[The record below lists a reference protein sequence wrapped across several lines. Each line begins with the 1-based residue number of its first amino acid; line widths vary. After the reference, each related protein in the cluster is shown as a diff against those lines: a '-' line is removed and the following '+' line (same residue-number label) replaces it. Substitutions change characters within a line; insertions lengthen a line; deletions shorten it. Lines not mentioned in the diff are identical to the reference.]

1 MSSTPSLLQMTA
13 PLREDFDIPYHDIG
27 PKTCPPKVALVAGV
41 HGNELNGVF
50 VLSRL
55 AAFLNAA
62 ARGEQPGHE
71 LHQRVVV
78 IPAVNVL
85 GLNTLS
91 RRWPFDGTDIN
102 RMFPG
107 YTGGETTQRIAHA
120 VLEVTREA
128 TYRVDLH
135 SSNLEFEELP
145 QIRLYAPSDAE
156 RATAR
161 CFGLPAI
168 IERPMNTTFTSTIGH
183 AWRQCGGENFVVQA
197 GHAGVLQ
204 PQHCER
210 LFAALVR
217 LLQHVGALSGALLS
231 DEDSDVHYF
240 GVDQTAPLIS
250 AHAGIF
256 VSRLEVGRWVRSGEI
271 IGQVY
276 DSFDGELR
284 VEIRSPVAGLLS
296 GLRRQPLLCEGDL
309 IARIETRQ
317 AVPPGVDTYL
327 HGQGQ

>member
-1 MSSTPSLLQMTA
+1 MNPPTLLQMTA

-27 PKTCPPKVALVAGV
+27 PQVDAPKVALVAGI

-55 AAFLNAA
+55 AAFLHAA
-62 ARGEQPGHE
+62 ARGEQPGQE
-71 LHQRVVV
+71 LRQRVVIV
-78 IPAVNVL
+78 PAVNVL

-107 YTGGETTQRIAHA
+107 YDGGETTQRIAHA
-120 VLEVTREA
+120 VLQLTRQA
-128 TYRVDLH
+128 QYRVDLH

-145 QIRLYAPSDAE
+145 QVRLYAPNDAE

-161 CFGLPAI
+161 HFALPAI
-168 IERPMNTTFTSTIGH
+168 IERPMSSVFSSTIGH
-183 AWRQCGGENFVVQA
+183 AWRSAGGENFVIQA
-197 GHAGVLQ
+197 GQAGALQ

-217 LLQHVGALSGALLS
+217 FLQHTGVVSGTSLSS
-231 DEDSDVHYF
+231 DDDDVHYF
-240 GVDQTAPLIS
+240 GAEHTAPLIS
-250 AHAGIF
+250 EHAGIF
-256 VSRLEVGRWVRSGEI
+256 VSHLEVGRWLRSGES

-276 DSFDGELR
+276 DGFDGELR
-284 VEIRSPVAGLLS
+284 VEIRAPLSGLLS
-296 GLRRQPLLCEGDL
+296 GIRRQPLLCEGDL
-309 IARIETRQ
+309 VARIQTRQ
-317 AVPPGVDTYL
+317 PAPAGVDTFL